1 MERNFIANLR
11 RRPTPQGVLVGIG
24 DDAAVL
30 PPSEVP
36 TLWTTDM
43 LTEGVDFLL
52 AETDPRRIGR
62 KALAANLSDIA
73 AMGGIPTA
81 YLVAL
86 ALPRTGALELAESLY
101 EGMKPLE
108 EKYGIA
114 LAGGD
119 TNCWDGGLVISITV
133 QGRTGPKGVWK
144 RSGGK
149 PADILLATGTFG
161 GSILERQF
169 SFEPRVFEAIY
180 LNENHDIHAAID
192 VSDGLSLDV
201 FRLAAES
208 GLGATLF
215 PDEIPVADD
224 AQKLAQRTNRSPL
237 EHALSDGEDFELIL
251 AVDPDEAK
259 TLLKTQPLENKF
271 GTKLHRIGVLTTE
284 PGLRPFPPK
293 GFEHWSSNPVPEFP

>member
-1 MERNFIANLR
+1 MERAFIANLR
-11 RRPTPQGVLVGIG
+11 RRQPPQDVLLGIG
-24 DDAAVL
+24 DDTAVL
-30 PPSEVP
+30 SPSDTP
-36 TLWTTDM
+36 ILWTTDL

-73 AMGGIPTA
+73 AMGGTPTA

-86 ALPRTGALELAESLY
+86 ALPRTEALELAEFLY
-101 EGMKPLE
+101 EGMTPLE
-108 EKYGIA
+108 EKYNVA
-114 LAGGD
+114 LVGGD

-133 QGRTGPKGVWK
+133 LGRVGSGGVWK

-149 PADILLATGTFG
+149 PGDVILVTGSFG
-161 GSILERQF
+161 GSIVERQF

-201 FRLAAES
+201 FRMATES

-215 PDEIPVADD
+215 PDEIPIAED
-224 AQKLAQRTNRSPL
+224 ARRLAKQTGRPPL

-251 AVDPDEAK
+251 AVDPNEAK
-259 TLLKTQPLENKF
+259 MLLKNQPLENKF
-271 GTKLHRIGVLTTE
+271 GTKLHRIGELTKE

-293 GFEHWSSNPVPEFP
+293 GFEH

>member
-1 MERNFIANLR
+1 MERTLIANLR
-11 RRPTPQGVLVGIG
+11 RRPLPQGVLLGIG
-24 DDAAVL
+24 DDTAVL
-30 PPSEVP
+30 PPSGAP
-36 TLWTTDM
+36 TLWTTDL

-73 AMGGIPTA
+73 AMGGIPMA

-86 ALPRTGALELAESLY
+86 ALPRIGDLELAESLY
-101 EGMKPLE
+101 EGMTPLE
-108 EKYGIA
+108 EKYNVA
-114 LAGGD
+114 LVGGD

-133 QGRTGPKGVWK
+133 LGQAGSGGVWK

-149 PADILLATGTFG
+149 PGDVLLATGSFG

-169 SFEPRVFEAIY
+169 SFEPRVDEAVY
-180 LNENHDIHAAID
+180 LNENYDIHAAMD

-201 FRLAAES
+201 FRLATES

-215 PDEIPVADD
+215 PDEIPIAED
-224 AQKLAQRTNRSPL
+224 AYRLAQQTGRPPL
-237 EHALSDGEDFELIL
+237 DHALSDGEDFELIL

-259 TLLKTQPLENKF
+259 TLLETQPLEIFF
-271 GTKLHRIGVLTTE
+271 GVKLYRIGELTQE
-284 PGLRPFPPK
+284 HGLRPFPPK
-293 GFEHWSSNPVPEFP
+293 GFEH

>member
-1 MERNFIANLR
+1 MERALIANLR
-11 RRPTPQGVLVGIG
+11 RRPPPQGVLLGIG

-30 PPSEVP
+30 PPSGEPV
-36 TLWTTDM
+36 LWTTDL

-73 AMGGIPTA
+73 AMGGLPTA

-86 ALPRTGALELAESLY
+86 ALPQNGAMELAELLY
-101 EGMKPLE
+101 EGMTPLE
-108 EKYGIA
+108 EKYGVT
-114 LAGGD
+114 LVGGD
-119 TNCWDGGLVISITV
+119 TNCWDGGLVVSITV
-133 QGRTGPKGVWK
+133 LGQAGPGGVWK

-149 PADILLATGTFG
+149 SDDVLLATGSFG

-180 LNENHDIHAAID
+180 LNENHDIHAAMD

-201 FRLAAES
+201 FRLATES

-215 PDEIPVADD
+215 PDEIPVAET
-224 AQKLAQRTNRSPL
+224 AYRLAQQTGRSPL
-237 EHALSDGEDFELIL
+237 DHALSDGEDFELIL

-259 TLLKTQPLENKF
+259 TLLKTQPLENNF
-271 GTKLHRIGVLTTE
+271 GTKLHRIGVLTME
-284 PGLRPFPPK
+284 SGLRPFPPK
-293 GFEHWSSNPVPEFP
+293 GFEH